1 MELKLNVN
9 RTDPVTAEASTV
21 IDREQAQVFDFIAGH
36 FHENYPRW
44 MTDVIEL
51 ECLDP
56 FPVKIGTRVRQ
67 VRVENNEEITSTFE
81 IKEVEAFDTFS
92 FQGIDMPYRQ
102 IYRIDPVSQGKS
114 HLTFRFELLEVD
126 LFMRPFVKLIRSA
139 MIEGVEG
146 TLVTLSSL
154 LNPPETSKS

>member
-1 MELKLNVN
+1 M
-9 RTDPVTAEASTV
+9 

-56 FPVKIGTRVRQ
+56 VPVKVGTRVRQ

-81 IKEVEAFDTFS
+81 IKEIEAFDTFS

>member
-1 MELKLNVN
+1 MNVN
-9 RTDPVTAEASTV
+9 RADPVTAEASAV

-56 FPVKIGTRVRQ
+56 VPVKIGTRVRQ

-81 IKEVEAFDTFS
+81 IKEIEAFDTFS

-146 TLVTLSSL
+146 TLLTLSSL

>member
-9 RTDPVTAEASTV
+9 RTAPVTAEASAV

-56 FPVKIGTRVRQ
+56 VPVKIGTRVRQ

-81 IKEVEAFDTFS
+81 IKEIEAFDTFS

-146 TLVTLSSL
+146 TLGTLSSL

>member
-1 MELKLNVN
+1 MN

-56 FPVKIGTRVRQ
+56 VPVKIGTRVRQ

-81 IKEVEAFDTFS
+81 IKEIEAFDTFS

-102 IYRIDPVSQGKS
+102 IYRIDPVNQGKS

>member
-56 FPVKIGTRVRQ
+56 VPVKIGTRVRQ

-81 IKEVEAFDTFS
+81 IKEIEAFDTFS

-146 TLVTLSSL
+146 TLGTLSSL
-154 LNPPETSKS
+154 LNPPKTSKS

>member
-9 RTDPVTAEASTV
+9 RADPVTAEASAM

-56 FPVKIGTRVRQ
+56 VPVKIGTRVRQ

-81 IKEVEAFDTFS
+81 IKEIEAFDTFS

>member
-1 MELKLNVN
+1 M
-9 RTDPVTAEASTV
+9 

-56 FPVKIGTRVRQ
+56 VPVKIGTRVRQ

-81 IKEVEAFDTFS
+81 IKEIEAFDTFS

>member
-9 RTDPVTAEASTV
+9 RTDPVTAEASAV

-51 ECLDP
+51 ECLAP
-56 FPVKIGTRVRQ
+56 APVKKGTRVRQ
-67 VRVENNEEITSTFE
+67 VRLENDEQITSTFE
-81 IKEVEAFDTFS
+81 IKELEAFDTFS
-92 FQGIDMPYRQ
+92 FEGIDMPYRQ

-139 MIEGVEG
+139 MIEGVES
-146 TLVTLSSL
+146 TLATLSTL
-154 LNPPETSKS
+154 LSHPGTSRT

>member
-56 FPVKIGTRVRQ
+56 VPVKIGTRVRQ

-81 IKEVEAFDTFS
+81 IKEIEAFDTFS

>member
-56 FPVKIGTRVRQ
+56 VPVKIGTRVRQ

-81 IKEVEAFDTFS
+81 IKEIEAFDTFS
-92 FQGIDMPYRQ
+92 LQGIDMPYRQ

>member
-9 RTDPVTAEASTV
+9 RSEPVSAEASVT
-21 IDREQAQVFDFIAGH
+21 INRDQAQVFDFIAGH

-51 ECLDP
+51 ECLDAP
-56 FPVKIGTRVRQ
+56 PVKPGSRVRQ
-67 VRVENNEEITSTFE
+67 VRVENEEQITSKFE
-81 IKEVEAFDTFS
+81 IKQLEAFETFS

-102 IYRIDPVSQGKS
+102 IYRIDPVSQDKS
-114 HLTFRFELLEVD
+114 HLTFRFELLEVE

-139 MIEGVEG
+139 MIEGVES
-146 TLVTLSSL
+146 TLATLSSL
-154 LNPPETSKS
+154 LNPPKTSNP

>member
-9 RTDPVTAEASTV
+9 RTDPVTAEASAV

-36 FHENYPRW
+36 FHEIYPRW

-56 FPVKIGTRVRQ
+56 VPVKIGTRVRQ
-67 VRVENNEEITSTFE
+67 VRLENNEEITSTFE
-81 IKEVEAFDTFS
+81 IREIEAFDTFS

-146 TLVTLSSL
+146 TLLTLSSL
-154 LNPPETSKS
+154 LNPHETSKS

>member
-1 MELKLNVN
+1 MNVN

-56 FPVKIGTRVRQ
+56 VPVKIGTRVRQ

>member
-1 MELKLNVN
+1 MNVN

-56 FPVKIGTRVRQ
+56 VPVKIGTRVRQ

-81 IKEVEAFDTFS
+81 IKEIEAFDTFS